1 MPIGWVAVGDPA
13 RVLPPGEHEQIW
25 AAQEPLDFPGTVY
38 GVDRGTPATERMT
51 RQSAWYAA
59 HLDDRQL

>member
-1 MPIGWVAVGDPA
+1 MLI
-13 RVLPPGEHEQIW
+13 EH
-25 AAQEPLDFPGTVY
+25 

-59 HLDDRQL
+59 HLDDRPL